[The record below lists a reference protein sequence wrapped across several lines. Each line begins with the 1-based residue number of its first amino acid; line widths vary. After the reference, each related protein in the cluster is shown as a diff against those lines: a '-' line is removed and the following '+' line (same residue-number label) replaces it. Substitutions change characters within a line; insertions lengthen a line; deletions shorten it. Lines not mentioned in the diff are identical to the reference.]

1 MTSQQVR
8 PLTRWA
14 AWACILIAGLVTG
27 SICFIA
33 LVSMWVGLRHID
45 RSGSWVPVAAGAL
58 AFGLSLWVYI
68 RGARATYRRLNRRDD
83 LLDL

>member
-1 MTSQQVR
+1 MTGQELR
-8 PLTRWA
+8 PLKRWA

-33 LVSMWVGLRHID
+33 LVSIWEGFRHID
-45 RSGSWVPVAAGAL
+45 RSGSWVPMMAGILAL
-58 AFGLSLWVYI
+58 GLSLWVYI
-68 RGARATYRRLNRRDD
+68 QGARAFHRRLNRRDD